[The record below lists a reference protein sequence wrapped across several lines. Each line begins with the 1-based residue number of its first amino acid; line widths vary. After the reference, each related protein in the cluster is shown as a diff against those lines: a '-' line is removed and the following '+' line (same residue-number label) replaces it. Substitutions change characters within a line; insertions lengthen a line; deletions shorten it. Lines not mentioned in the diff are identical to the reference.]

1 MGEEVSITVLACDF
15 REMKENEPALT
26 AVSSSAADGEAGVA
40 VATRSGDGEYRSPN
54 FYKQRREMTR
64 SPLGP
69 DATVEETRTAIT
81 RGFKK
86 PEPEP
91 EVEKK
96 KSFGSRLGGFF
107 KKFK

>member
-15 REMKENEPALT
+15 REMKDNEPALT
-26 AVSSSAADGEAGVA
+26 AVSVESSSVA
-40 VATRSGDGEYRSPN
+40 VATQNGDGEYRSPN

-91 EVEKK
+91 EPERR

-107 KKFK
+107 KKRFGSG